1 MITGRRLPSAAAVGG
16 ASIAAVTGMLVL
28 GGCSSGAGPAGRTA
42 TRTIVQTET
51 APAPSVSFTAAPAT
65 SVAPLPAGG
74 VPRAGEVVRS
84 CPYISAGL
92 DSEPTSGPNVADLE
106 GDRVGR
112 VTVLPGHRPVGCRFY
127 FAYSYGNT
135 RHEAVADILPR
146 TFATTTQARNAL
158 VLTARAGTEPLS
170 EPEFVP
176 GADGIAYRTRFFGP
190 DGARD
195 WAFAFAKGRVL
206 VVVHTQQTNTSRN
219 AVNLGRAVVG
229 KF

>member
-1 MITGRRLPSAAAVGG
+1 MTPARRSR
-16 ASIAAVTGMLVL
+16 AAVTVAAAGVL
-28 GGCSSGAGPAGRTA
+28 AFGALGLAGCSSSGGPPARIT
-42 TRTIVQTET
+42 TRTTVQTET
-51 APAPSVSFTAAPAT
+51 APAPTVSFTPAPAT
-65 SVAPLPAGG
+65 SVAPLPVGG
-74 VPRAGEVVRS
+74 RPRAGEVARS
-84 CPYISAGL
+84 CPYLKAGL

-106 GDRVGR
+106 GDRVGA
-112 VTVLPGHRPVGCRFY
+112 VTVLTGYRPMGCRFY

-135 RHEAVADILPR
+135 RHEAIADILPR
-146 TFATTTQARNAL
+146 TFATATQAHNAL

-170 EPEFVP
+170 EPGFVP
-176 GADGIAYRTRFFGP
+176 GVDGIAYRTRFFGP

-206 VVVHTQQTNTSRN
+206 VVVHTQQTDTSRN